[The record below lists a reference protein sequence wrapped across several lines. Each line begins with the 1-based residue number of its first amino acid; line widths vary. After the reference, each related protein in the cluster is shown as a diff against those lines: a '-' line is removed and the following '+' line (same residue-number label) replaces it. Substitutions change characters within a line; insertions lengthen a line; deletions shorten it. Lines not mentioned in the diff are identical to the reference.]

1 MTFHKS
7 SRYLDIQLQLQRRD
21 KGRVNVGTL
30 RTLLLLHPGPAVE
43 NEEKIVL
50 GWNMEQCPVC
60 SGWGSTALTKLSS
73 CCHLA
78 LVRGFNSYFQLA
90 EAEPEQLQYMF
101 IICSYTRVR
110 AW

>member
-1 MTFHKS
+1 MWEHCGHCS
-7 SRYLDIQLQLQRRD
+7 SFTQGPQL
-21 KGRVNVGTL
+21 N
-30 RTLLLLHPGPAVE
+30 
-43 NEEKIVL
+43 NEEKIAVSCAGTWNNAHL
-50 GWNMEQCPVC
+50 GGAQVGLHEFL
-60 SGWGSTALTKLSS
+60 ALTKLSS